1 MARPEREVS
10 IVVHLVHFLFSA
22 FLHQLQRAAYYFF
35 FLSYIHRESILVKIN
50 KKKISERKREREEE
64 RGMRKRSTRGRK
76 KALDV
81 FARIVAIGWHSHV
94 ESIPSSRGRGC

>member
-10 IVVHLVHFLFSA
+10 IVVHLVHFFFSA

-50 KKKISERKREREEE
+50 KKKIRERKRER
-64 RGMRKRSTRGRK
+64 GRK
-76 KALDV
+76 GNEKEE
-81 FARIVAIGWHSHV
+81 HSGTQ
-94 ESIPSSRGRGC
+94 ESSRRVCSYRRDWLA